1 MNERNFCYWLKGFF
15 EMNSNTLY
23 LTREQT
29 YMIQE
34 HLKLV
39 FNQKT
44 QTYQLQDLYTDKIPV
59 PSAHLTC

>member
-1 MNERNFCYWLKGFF
+1 MNERDFCYWLKGFF